1 VKGPNLSEWA
11 LEHRSFV
18 RYLIIALAVAG
29 AYAYVRLGQAEDP
42 DFTFKL
48 MVVRTLWPG
57 ATAREVEQQVTE
69 RLEKKL
75 QETPWFDYTRSY
87 SKPGESLIFVLLK
100 DYTPPKEVPN
110 AWYQVHKKVSYIRH
124 TLPSGVQG
132 PFLNDEFGDTF
143 GTIFAFTS
151 DGYSFAELRDYV
163 DRVRNELLRVP
174 DVAKIDMIGDQD
186 EKIYIETSHRKLA
199 TLGIDP
205 LTIFSVLQQQNNL
218 VPAGNFETDDDRIY
232 VRVSGAFGTLESIRE
247 IGIQANGRLFRLGDI
262 AEVYR
267 GYVDP
272 PLLKLRHEGRE
283 AIGLA
288 IAMRK
293 GGDIISLGQ
302 ALNREMGRLEQDL
315 PVGIEVH
322 RVADQ
327 PTVVGRSVREFMRT
341 LAEAVIIVLAVSFIS
356 LGFRTGVVVALAV
369 PLVLGMTF
377 LGMLMFGIDLQR
389 ISLGALIIALGLLVD
404 DAIIAVEMMAIK
416 MEQGWDRF
424 KAASFAYTS
433 TAPSMLTGTL
443 VTAAGFLPVGLAKSA
458 AGEYTFSIFAVVTMA
473 LLISWVVAVVF
484 TPYLGY
490 EFLPDPVHGARR
502 PGLLTRLLGRLAPR
516 LAPAP
521 AAAGANPGHAHGDST
536 NHAGH
541 GGSTEHGDDV
551 YHTPFYRRFRTL
563 VTWCVS
569 HRWIVIGTTAGVFV
583 ASIAGFGLVQQQ
595 FFPSAN
601 RPELVVDLWLPS
613 GASIVATDA
622 EAKRFEKML
631 EADPDVESYVVYVGG
646 GSPRFYL
653 PLDQQ
658 LFHANLAEFVVTT
671 RSNEVRDAVAERLL
685 HTLDNEFT
693 LVRGRVQPLQ
703 NGPPVAYPVQFRVSG
718 PDFGKLRSIAEKVA
732 NIMRANPHT
741 HHVHLD
747 WNELT
752 KVVRL
757 EIDQNKARLIGVA
770 SQDLSNVL
778 NSILT
783 GFSITQY
790 RERDKLIEVLARAE
804 SAERRSLEELAS
816 INVPTQ
822 SGRWIP
828 LSQIATVQY
837 EFEEGVIWRR
847 NREPTITVQGD
858 IGGDIQAPV
867 VSQQV
872 EAKLDALRAEL
883 PSGYRIEMGGAIE
896 ESARGQAS
904 VNAVMPIMLLTVV
917 TLLMAHLQSI
927 QKTLLVLLTAP
938 LGLIGVTL
946 FLLVFRVPFGFVA
959 MLGVIALSGMIMRN
973 SIILVDQIDQDLRAG
988 HSPWEAVIES
998 TVRRFRPILLTA
1010 AAAILAMIPL
1020 THSNFWG
1027 PMAVAIMGGLTVAT
1041 VLTLLF
1047 LPALYAA
1054 WFRVKRPPPA
1064 GAAA

>member
-1 VKGPNLSEWA
+1 
-11 LEHRSFV
+11 
-18 RYLIIALAVAG
+18 
-29 AYAYVRLGQAEDP
+29 
-42 DFTFKL
+42 
-48 MVVRTLWPG
+48 M
-57 ATAREVEQQVTE
+57 
-69 RLEKKL
+69 
-75 QETPWFDYTRSY
+75 
-87 SKPGESLIFVLLK
+87 
-100 DYTPPKEVPN
+100 
-110 AWYQVHKKVSYIRH
+110 
-124 TLPSGVQG
+124 
-132 PFLNDEFGDTF
+132 
-143 GTIFAFTS
+143 
-151 DGYSFAELRDYV
+151 
-163 DRVRNELLRVP
+163 
-174 DVAKIDMIGDQD
+174 
-186 EKIYIETSHRKLA
+186 
-199 TLGIDP
+199 
-205 LTIFSVLQQQNNL
+205 
-218 VPAGNFETDDDRIY
+218 
-232 VRVSGAFGTLESIRE
+232 
-247 IGIQANGRLFRLGDI
+247 
-262 AEVYR
+262 
-267 GYVDP
+267 
-272 PLLKLRHEGRE
+272 
-283 AIGLA
+283 
-288 IAMRK
+288 
-293 GGDIISLGQ
+293 
-302 ALNREMGRLEQDL
+302 
-315 PVGIEVH
+315 
-322 RVADQ
+322 
-327 PTVVGRSVREFMRT
+327 
-341 LAEAVIIVLAVSFIS
+341 
-356 LGFRTGVVVALAV
+356 VALSV
-369 PLVLGMTF
+369 PLVLAVTF
-377 LGMLMFGIDLQR
+377 LGMLVFGIDLQR

-404 DAIIAVEMMAIK
+404 DAIISVEMMAIK

-490 EFLPDPVHGARR
+490 KLLPDLAAKSQRASLTARVLSR
-502 PGLLTRLLGRLAPR
+502 IAPRLAPR
-516 LAPAP
+516 LAV
-521 AAAGANPGHAHGDST
+521 AGANPGHV
-536 NHAGH
+536 NPGH
-541 GGSTEHGDDV
+541 PNPEHGEDV
-551 YHTPFYRRFRTL
+551 YHTPFYRRFRRV
-563 VTWCVS
+563 VTWCVT
-569 HRWIVIGTTAGVFV
+569 HRWVVIGITLVVFV
-583 ASIAGFGLVQQQ
+583 LSIAGFGLVQQQ

-622 EAKRFEKML
+622 EAKRFEKVL

-658 LFHANLAEFVVTT
+658 LFNANLAEFVVTT
-671 RSNEVRDAVAERLL
+671 RSNQVRDAVAQRLL
-685 HTLDNEFT
+685 HKLDNEFT
-693 LVRGRVQPLQ
+693 LLRGRVNPLQ
-703 NGPPVAYPVQFRVSG
+703 NGPPVAYPVQFRISG
-718 PDFGKLRSIAEKVA
+718 PDFAELRRQAEKIAEV
-732 NIMRANPHT
+732 MRANPHMY
-741 HHVHLD
+741 HVHLD
-747 WNELT
+747 WNELA

-804 SAERRSLEELAS
+804 GAERRSLEDLSS

-828 LSQIATVQY
+828 LSQIATVKY
-837 EFEEGVIWRR
+837 DFEEGLIWRR

-858 IGGDIQAPV
+858 LVGAIQAPV
-867 VSQQV
+867 VSN
-872 EAKLDALRAEL
+872 EIEPKLDAIRAKL
-883 PSGYRIEMGGAIE
+883 PPGYRIEMGGAIE

-917 TLLMAHLQSI
+917 TLLMLHLQSI

-988 HSPWEAVIES
+988 HSPWEAMIES

-1020 THSNFWG
+1020 TRSNFWG

-1047 LPALYAA
+1047 LPAL
-1054 WFRVKRPPPA
+1054 VC
-1064 GAAA
+1064 GLVQGEAAAACRRGCVIGYAPARLQIPDR

>member
-1 VKGPNLSEWA
+1 MKNLNLSEWA
-11 LEHRSFV
+11 LDHQSFILFSIV
-18 RYLIIALAVAG
+18 ALACAG
-29 AYAYVRLGQAEDP
+29 IFSYVNLGQAEDP
-42 DFTFKL
+42 EFTFKV

-75 QETPWFDYTRSY
+75 QETPWFDYARSY
-87 SKPGESLIFVLLK
+87 SKPGESLIFIMLK
-100 DYTPPKEVPN
+100 DFTPPKEVPN
-110 AWYQVHKKVSYIRH
+110 AWYQVRKKVADIKHS
-124 TLPSGVQG
+124 LPAGVQG
-132 PFLNDEFGDTF
+132 PFFNDEFGDTF
-143 GTIFAFTS
+143 GTVYAFTS
-151 DGYSFAELRDYV
+151 DGYSFSELRDYV
-163 DRVRNELLRVP
+163 DRIRNELLRVP
-174 DVAKIDMIGDQD
+174 NVAKIDFLGDQD
-186 EKIYIETSHRKLA
+186 QKIYVEMSHRKLA

-205 LTIFSVLQQQNNL
+205 LAMFNVLRQQNNL
-218 VPAGNFETDDDRIY
+218 VPAGNFETGSDRIF
-232 VRVSGAFGTLESIRE
+232 VRVGGPFESLESVRD
-247 IGIQANGRLFRLGDI
+247 IGIQANGRLFRLGDV
-262 AEVYR
+262 ANVYR

-272 PLLKLRHEGRE
+272 TVLKMRYDGQE

-293 GGDIISLGQ
+293 GGDIIALGQ
-302 ALNREMGRLEQDL
+302 SLKTEMNRLKKNL

-322 RVADQ
+322 QVADQ
-327 PTVVGRSVREFMRT
+327 PAVVGRSIKEFMRT

-356 LGFRTGVVVALAV
+356 LGLRTGIVVALSV
-369 PLVLGMTF
+369 PLVLAVTF
-377 LGMLMFGIDLQR
+377 LCMRLADIDLQR

-404 DAIIAVEMMAIK
+404 DAIISVEMMAIK
-416 MEQGWDRF
+416 MEQGWDRR
-424 KAASFAYTS
+424 KAAGFAYTS
-433 TAPSMLTGTL
+433 TAASMLTGTL

-473 LLISWVVAVVF
+473 LLISWVVAVLF

-490 EFLPDPVHGARR
+490 KLLPDFKPGAAHRESLWIRVLRR
-502 PGLLTRLLGRLAPR
+502 LWPRLLPP
-516 LAPAP
+516 PAP
-521 AAAGANPGHAHGDST
+521 PP
-536 NHAGH
+536 AGH
-541 GGSTEHGDDV
+541 EHDV
-551 YHTPFYRRFRTL
+551 YHTRFYQRFRAL
-563 VTWCVS
+563 VTWCVTY
-569 HRWIVIGTTAGVFV
+569 RKTVIGVTIGTFV
-583 ASIAGFGLVQQQ
+583 LSIVGFGFVQQQ

-613 GASIVATDA
+613 GASILATEH
-622 EAKRFEKML
+622 EAKRFEKVL
-631 EADPDVESYVVYVGG
+631 SADTDVDSYVAYVGG

-658 LFHANLAEFVVTT
+658 LFNANLAEFVVTT
-671 RSNEVRDAVAERLL
+671 KSNAVRDAVAQRLMKK
-685 HTLDNEFT
+685 LDDEFT
-693 LVRGRVQPLQ
+693 LVRGRVNPLQ

-718 PDFGKLRSIAEKVA
+718 PDFAELRRLAEQMA
-732 NIMRANPHT
+732 EIMRANPNMY
-741 HHVHLD
+741 HVHMD
-747 WNELT
+747 WNELS
-752 KVVRL
+752 KAVKL

-804 SAERRSLEELAS
+804 PSERRSLDELAS

-822 SGRWIP
+822 SGKWIP
-828 LSQIATVQY
+828 LSQIATLSY
-837 EFEEGVIWRR
+837 GFEEGLIWRR

-858 IGGDIQAPV
+858 IIGNLQAPV
-867 VSQQV
+867 VSGQIDP
-872 EAKLDALRAEL
+872 KLDAIRAKL
-883 PSGYRIEMGGAIE
+883 PPGYRLEMGGATE
-896 ESARGQAS
+896 ESAKGQES

-917 TLLMAHLQSI
+917 TLLMIHLHSI
-927 QKTLLVLLTAP
+927 QKTILVLLTAP

-973 SIILVDQIDQDLRAG
+973 SIILVDQIDQDLKAG

-1020 THSNFWG
+1020 SRSNFWG
-1027 PMAVAIMGGLTVAT
+1027 PMAIAIMGGLLVAT

-1054 WFRVKRPPPA
+1054 WFRIKKP
-1064 GAAA
+1064 